1 MRSINLQCQMVKF
14 GKSVEKLTT
23 IQSISFI
30 IWKVK
35 YVTKKKHILGKQ
47 QEPTERD
54 SKVE

>member
-47 QEPTERD
+47 QEPIERD